1 MLESKPRVFV
11 SSTIYDFADLR
22 SALKYW
28 LNEMGF
34 EVFMSEYNDF
44 KKDSTDNSYK
54 ACLNAIQ
61 ECDYYIL
68 LIGSRVGGL
77 FSDNPK
83 ISITQREYQEA
94 SQLFDDG
101 KIKKMFTFVRKDIWT
116 IREDRKALHQLLK
129 NNYLKDNELSKEDVK
144 QIESHESTFIN
155 DADFIFN
162 FIKEVGK
169 IKQMKDA
176 VLGNAELPNNNWIN
190 TFNSF
195 EDIVTVLKVELNIRS
210 ELSYLR
216 WSEIVI
222 QEISQNLSKICFK
235 NNGNILP
242 YYSYILHL
250 RNVFPKT
257 VNTKFTIDKSISY
270 GIFRFLSSCAL
281 HADGLSCDMIKGAV
295 QAGIFLKYDLNK
307 LDYRSTNIQRALFD
321 IIDNISKAQKLYD
334 TMIKNNSLARLI
346 EKSLQGLK
354 NGINVD
360 SGDVDIVFLIA
371 LFDSEYNIVQL
382 SRYLMTV
389 LKSDYD
395 EKQYPNLKPTQI
407 FTNDNENSVAECI
420 TQDEI
425 YDYLINYSE

>member
-44 KKDSTDNSYK
+44 KKDSSDNSYK

-195 EDIVTVLKVELNIRS
+195 EDIVTVLNVELNIRS

-242 YYSYILHL
+242 YYSYISHL

-270 GIFRFLSSCAL
+270 GIFRFLSTSPL
-281 HADGLSCDMIKGAV
+281 P
-295 QAGIFLKYDLNK
+295 
-307 LDYRSTNIQRALFD
+307 TQRA
-321 IIDNISKAQKLYD
+321 
-334 TMIKNNSLARLI
+334 R
-346 EKSLQGLK
+346 
-354 NGINVD
+354 V
-360 SGDVDIVFLIA
+360 
-371 LFDSEYNIVQL
+371 
-382 SRYLMTV
+382 
-389 LKSDYD
+389 
-395 EKQYPNLKPTQI
+395 
-407 FTNDNENSVAECI
+407 
-420 TQDEI
+420 
-425 YDYLINYSE
+425 